1 MARFPHAME
10 GHLDRMRSGA
20 VAPSTERIGLLLETL
35 NTLRRLL
42 DAARTG
48 AEAPAETAAATQSLL
63 VAQRAVAA

>member
-1 MARFPHAME
+1 
-10 GHLDRMRSGA
+10 MRSGA

-48 AEAPAETAAATQSLL
+48 AEGPAETAAATQSLL